1 MGTKR
6 VPDCR
11 APSRGVHPPTHTSS
25 CAHGTCT
32 ELPLLQTPGTE
43 VSSLRARC
51 QCQGQP
57 FLAPS
62 SSSPGPSTRSSH
74 TCSSTCPDTAR
85 GLCPPS
91 CCSPAAEG
99 SSWGSLQRATGS
111 CRGCSCPWAVLWAAG
126 CFSPH
131 RQPDEQPLQDGGQH
145 FIIII
150 FFNMEINLK
159 IEGKSPPNNKYYAL
173 A

>member
-11 APSRGVHPPTHTSS
+11 APSRGVHPPHTSS
-25 CAHGTCT
+25 CAHGTCM
-32 ELPLLQTPGTE
+32 ELPLLQSPGTE
-43 VSSLRARC
+43 RSSLRARC

-57 FLAPS
+57 FLTPS

-74 TCSSTCPDTAR
+74 TCSSTCPDIAR

-99 SSWGSLQRATGS
+99 SSWGCYRELPRL
-111 CRGCSCPWAVLWAAG
+111 CSGQLAA
-126 CFSPH
+126 SPH
-131 RQPDEQPLQDGGQH
+131 TDNPTSNHCRTEANILLLL
-145 FIIII
+145 F